1 MHTRGWGARLEAS
14 VAVDAAAAIRP
25 KRRIRARGK
34 RRHHDPDLGWIGDDC
49 RPTWVLGRAER
60 LCRRRTISWVGASV
74 PTARVPEAGMEAN
87 DTLVQASDPN
97 LLCPICINVLD
108 NPLRTPCG

>member
-1 MHTRGWGARLEAS
+1 MSRLVEDEAL
-14 VAVDAAAAIRP
+14 AGREGQHGLRCRQRQADIKA
-25 KRRIRARGK
+25 
-34 RRHHDPDLGWIGDDC
+34 DC
-49 RPTWVLGRAER
+49 
-60 LCRRRTISWVGASV
+60 GASV

-87 DTLVQASDPN
+87 DTLVQAPDPN

>member
-1 MHTRGWGARLEAS
+1 MS
-14 VAVDAAAAIRP
+14 VEAVDAAPAVRL
-25 KRRIRARGK
+25 KRRPRAGSPTKKARLCPNRVEDSALAGREGQHGSGG
-34 RRHHDPDLGWIGDDC
+34 RRD
-49 RPTWVLGRAER
+49 RPT
-60 LCRRRTISWVGASV
+60 ISVGVGASV

-87 DTLVQASDPN
+87 DTLVQAPDPN

>member
-1 MHTRGWGARLEAS
+1 MRRASPSMPRPPRGQALVSARAGSPTKRAS
-14 VAVDAAAAIRP
+14 PRP
-25 KRRIRARGK
+25 YLGSDGKGEDGK
-34 RRHHDPDLGWIGDDC
+34 RDTRV
-49 RPTWVLGRAER
+49 RRAPLSAEP
-60 LCRRRTISWVGASV
+60 SAGVGASV

-87 DTLVQASDPN
+87 DTLVQAPDPN